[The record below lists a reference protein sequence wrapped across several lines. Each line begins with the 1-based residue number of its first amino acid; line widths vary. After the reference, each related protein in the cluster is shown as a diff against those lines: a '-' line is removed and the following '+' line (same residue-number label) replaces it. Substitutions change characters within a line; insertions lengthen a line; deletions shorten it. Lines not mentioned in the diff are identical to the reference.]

1 MNQEDLLEQLMKEET
16 EHDYKVATTLKEL
29 NPDTNQMNLKMD
41 PSLVEPSDETLVL
54 TTTWLSPMTY
64 PEQKMGLSH
73 AQYLIYS
80 NYEIKNVCCFKLLS
94 LKMLKLLYTNSTSN
108 ESDFLRVEPNNLF

>member
-41 PSLVEPSDETLVL
+41 PSLVEPSDEIAAQANTLKPCETSWGRGTRVNW
-54 TTTWLSPMTY
+54 TQIRDRDGENRQRWRKQWL
-64 PEQKMGLSH
+64 
-73 AQYLIYS
+73 
-80 NYEIKNVCCFKLLS
+80 F
-94 LKMLKLLYTNSTSN
+94 
-108 ESDFLRVEPNNLF
+108 